1 MDNATAILKRIGLN
15 KYETSIYIALLGNGN
30 SSPGELSRLAD
41 VPRSRIYD
49 VLSSLEKKGFALA
62 QFTKPVRYAP
72 VAPDRLSD
80 ILRSGYKRELESKIS
95 ELDSLKGS
103 LVSAL
108 EPLYSQEKDKEKEG
122 FSGIIKNSRN
132 IHRKIEEM
140 VHSSK
145 SSICK
150 VSSHEG
156 LKEMS
161 KQHHAHLRTAK
172 KRGVKI
178 KFMGNIKDHEELSHL
193 RKVSSV
199 RHIDGIEGRFLIK
212 DGKEALVL
220 LTPHGSKKEI
230 GMLVKNDYFAGS
242 MQQIFDHYWE
252 HAKEI

>member
-1 MDNATAILKRIGLN
+1 MIVQKEFLIRLKEDFKLN
-15 KYETSIYIALLGNGN
+15 IYEVKIWTSLLSKGIAAA
-30 SSPGELSRLAD
+30 GELAD
-41 VPRSRIYD
+41 ISGVPRSRCYD
-49 VLSSLEKKGFALA
+49 VLESLEKKGFALA

-172 KRGVKI
+172 KTY
-178 KFMGNIKDHEELSHL
+178 
-193 RKVSSV
+193 
-199 RHIDGIEGRFLIK
+199 GI
-212 DGKEALVL
+212 GKETWY
-220 LTPHGSKKEI
+220 TPEVWI
-230 GMLVKNDYFAGS
+230 G
-242 MQQIFDHYWE
+242 ICRR
-252 HAKEI
+252 